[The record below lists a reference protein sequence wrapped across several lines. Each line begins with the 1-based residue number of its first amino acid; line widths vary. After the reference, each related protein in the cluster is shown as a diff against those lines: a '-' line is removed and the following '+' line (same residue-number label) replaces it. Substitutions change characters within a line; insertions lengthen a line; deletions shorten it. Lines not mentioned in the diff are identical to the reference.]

1 MSLLFKAL
9 AGRNAAVE
17 IGASYRRRGAGAF
30 VETAQVVAVMPDN
43 MGIPHV
49 RFQLRV
55 GGGPCAPVIE
65 NRILSLEAFSA
76 RYRER
81 VR

>member
-1 MSLLFKAL
+1 MGVLFKAL
-9 AGRNAAVE
+9 AGRSSVVE
-17 IGASYRRRGAGAF
+17 VGASYRRRGAGAF
-30 VETAQVVAVMPDN
+30 VETAQVVAVTSDN

-49 RFQLRV
+49 RYRLQV
-55 GGGPCAPVIE
+55 GGGPCAPVVE

-76 RYRER
+76 RYREK